1 MLLTIEKM
9 MTRGLLNAFSCL
21 VLAFFA
27 TSCGVEKNAS
37 FGWGGNGAAE
47 VGPSRAAAGGE
58 VEKERFFDAPRAR
71 REAARRAEAEAEM
84 AALKARPG
92 SPSSPVPGVRPGSP
106 EDDELRARAGLMAER
121 ERKREERRLA
131 KLAAE
136 RNSSVSVPAPSDGA
150 AVYSGEVAIHEIH
163 GDNKRRG
170 WFSGVGFGLNR
181 RDREIPD
188 HRILVN
194 HGLLA
199 GLTPSNASIEI
210 DLGDQRARVFR
221 KTGPMK
227 TLVIDT
233 QISSGK
239 SGFETPTGSYTISEK
254 LADKK
259 STIYGVWYDAN
270 GVPVPSNGESAVR
283 PAGATEF
290 VGADMPCWLRITGG
304 IGLHIGEVPG
314 YPASHGCIRV
324 PAAIHPLIFSKVDLG
339 TPVTVVH

>member
-1 MLLTIEKM
+1 MTFRGLTIASSS
-9 MTRGLLNAFSCL
+9 LLLSFL
-21 VLAFFA
+21 F
-27 TSCGVEKNAS
+27 TSCGVEKKAS
-37 FGWGGNGAAE
+37 LGWGRNGAAE
-47 VGPSRAAAGGE
+47 TRSSRPEAGGE

-84 AALKARPG
+84 TALKARLGYPIT
-92 SPSSPVPGVRPGSP
+92 PVPGVRPGSP
-106 EDDELRARAGLMAER
+106 EDYELRARAGLMSER
-121 ERKREERRLA
+121 ERKREAKRLA

-136 RNSSVSVPAPSDGA
+136 RKSAAFVPAPSAGA
-150 AVYSGEVAIHEIH
+150 AVYTGEVAVHEVP
-163 GDNKRRG
+163 GENKRRG
-170 WFSGVGFGLNR
+170 WFSGLGFGKNR
-181 RDREIPD
+181 RDGDTPD

-194 HGLLA
+194 HAQLE
-199 GLTPSNASIEI
+199 GLTPGNASIEI

-324 PAAIHPLIFSKVDLG
+324 PAAIHPLIFSKVGLG

>member
-1 MLLTIEKM
+1 M
-9 MTRGLLNAFSCL
+9 MRGLPNAFSCL

-27 TSCGVEKNAS
+27 TSCGVEKKAS

-47 VGPSRAAAGGE
+47 AGASRAEPGGE

-71 REAARRAEAEAEM
+71 REAARRAALEAER
-84 AALKARPG
+84 AALKVPG
-92 SPSSPVPGVRPGSP
+92 SPASPIPGVRPGSP
-106 EDDELRARAGLMAER
+106 EDDELRARAGLIAER
-121 ERKREERRLA
+121 ERKREARRLA

-136 RNSSVSVPAPSDGA
+136 RKSSVSVPAPSDGA
-150 AVYSGEVAIHEIH
+150 AVYTGEVAIHEIH

-181 RDREIPD
+181 RDRDAPD

-194 HGLLA
+194 HGQLE
-199 GLTPSNASIEI
+199 GLTPANACIEI

-283 PAGATEF
+283 PSGATEF

-324 PAAIHPLIFSKVDLG
+324 PAAIHPLIFSKVGPG

>member
-1 MLLTIEKM
+1 MFRDLFH
-9 MTRGLLNAFSCL
+9 AASCL
-21 VLAFFA
+21 ALAFLV
-27 TSCGVEKNAS
+27 TSCGVEKKAS

-47 VGPSRAAAGGE
+47 SKPSRPEEDGLR
-58 VEKERFFDAPRAR
+58 EKEGFFAARRAS

-84 AALKARPG
+84 AALKARLGYPAG
-92 SPSSPVPGVRPGSP
+92 PVPGVRPGSP
-106 EDDELRARAGLMAER
+106 EDYELRARAGLMGDR
-121 ERKREERRLA
+121 ERRREAKRLA
-131 KLAAE
+131 KLASE
-136 RNSSVSVPAPSDGA
+136 RNSSAFVPAPSDGA
-150 AVYSGEVAIHEIH
+150 AVYTGEVAIHEVP
-163 GDNKRRG
+163 GENKRRG
-170 WFSGVGFGLNR
+170 WFSGLGFGKNR
-181 RDREIPD
+181 RDTPD
-188 HRILVN
+188 HRIFVN
-194 HGLLA
+194 HGQLE

-239 SGFETPTGSYTISEK
+239 SGFETPAGSYTISEK

-314 YPASHGCIRV
+314 FPASHGCIRV
-324 PAAIHPLIFSKVDLG
+324 PSAIHPLIFSKVGLG